1 MSGSCDLIIGD
12 AAIGLVTEGY
22 GLMSG
27 YAATSFQLAQ
37 DGLSKLYN
45 FSVTPVAFD
54 VSWNLNPDIQ
64 GYVRPIA
71 PADIAAAYDP
81 KAISDPGNAPDTS
94 FNQITFTNAPVNTA
108 VEPSI
113 NIDNGPGALTAVAP
127 GAAPSLSAVVVP
139 TAPTVA
145 LPSAPTLYSLN
156 LPAAPAVT
164 IPTFTGT
171 RPVLNFDAPVQSWS
185 FTAQDYSDTL
195 LDSTKAQIAF
205 GLLGGTGLPIAIEQA
220 MYDRSNS
227 RQDVSEIRAIQEAME
242 ERSAKGWSEPDGI
255 LTYRI
260 QEVRQNS
267 ANARAGFNRD
277 VLLEIAK
284 IDIENMKFY
293 VQQGV
298 ALESKLIDLHL
309 ETQRLILE
317 ANKFVM
323 QSAIELFNAKVSLFN
338 AEQQAYATDAQ
349 VFRDKL
355 QACLT
360 QIEIYKAEIDAQKL
374 VGEINQ
380 QLVSIYESN
389 IRAVLAS
396 VEIYK
401 AQVEGATAQAE
412 ANRVVIEAYRATV
425 EAYGENVRAYE
436 AQWRGYAA
444 QVEAQ
449 VSKEKIYQISTDA
462 YATNV
467 HAWAEKNTSLIEQQK
482 LVLGEKDL
490 DVRVF
495 QAKIEKFKAQYEAEA
510 ARIRALV
517 EIYGSRVDLYR
528 GEAGVEEA
536 AAAANARAANLQ
548 IENNRSATE
557 VALKNADLQIN
568 QLEKNA
574 ALILEQLKGITSTAA
589 QLCASSFTALHFSA
603 QASHSASNGQEC
615 STVYQVNQ

>member
-1 MSGSCDLIIGD
+1 MADTCPLVIGD
-12 AAIGLVTEGY
+12 PAIGLVVEGWDTF
-22 GLMSG
+22 SG
-27 YAATSFQLAQ
+27 YASTSFNLAQ
-37 DGLSKLYN
+37 TSLSKLYN
-45 FSVTPVAFD
+45 FSLTPIAFD

-64 GYVRPIA
+64 GYVRPTA
-71 PADIAAAYDP
+71 PADITAAYDTT
-81 KAISDPGNAPDTS
+81 KITDPGVAPDTTIGS
-94 FNQITFTNAPVNTA
+94 ITFTNAPVNTA

-113 NIDNGPGALTAVAP
+113 NIDNGPGALTAIAP
-127 GAAPSLSAVVVP
+127 GAAPSLSPVVVP
-139 TAPTVA
+139 TAPTVT
-145 LPSAPTLYSLN
+145 LPTAPTLYGLN
-156 LPAAPAVT
+156 LPVAPSVS
-164 IPTFTGT
+164 IPTFDGS
-171 RPVLNFDAPVQSWS
+171 RPILNFDAPTKSWS
-185 FTAQDYSDTL
+185 FTPADYTSAL
-195 LDSTKAQIAF
+195 LSATTNQISI
-205 GLLGGTGLPIAIEQA
+205 GLMGGTGLPAAIEQA
-220 MYDRSNS
+220 LYDRSNS
-227 RQDVSEIRAIQEAME
+227 RQDVSDLRAVQEAME
-242 ERSAKGWSEPDGI
+242 ERSAKGWSEPDGL
-255 LTYRI
+255 LTFRL

-277 VLLEIAK
+277 VMIEVTK
-284 IDIENMKFY
+284 IEIENMKFY
-293 VQQGV
+293 VSQGV

-317 ANKFVM
+317 ANKFVL

-338 AEQQAYATDAQ
+338 AQQLAYQTDAQ

-355 QACLT
+355 QAALT
-360 QIEIYKAEIDAQKL
+360 QIEIYKAEIDAQRL

-396 VEIYK
+396 VEVYK
-401 AQVEGATAQAE
+401 AQVQGATAQAE

-425 EAYGENVRAYE
+425 QAYAENVRAYE
-436 AQWRGYAA
+436 AQWEGYKA
-444 QVEAQ
+444 QVDAQ

-495 QAKIEKFKAQYEAEA
+495 QAKIDKFRAQFEAEQ

-536 AAAANARAANLQ
+536 AASANARAANLQ
-548 IENNRSATE
+548 IENNKSATD
-557 VALKNADLQIN
+557 VALKNAELQIN

-574 ALILEQLKGITSTAA
+574 ALILEQLKGIAQTTA
-589 QLCASSFTALHFSA
+589 QLCASSFSAVHFA
-603 QASHSASNGQEC
+603 ATASHSASNGQEC
-615 STVYQVNQ
+615 STVFQVNQ